1 MFSVKPQ
8 KLILEDNS
16 INFKLLVKL
25 IDTFKTQEVDKLKNL
40 YNHYNRPISDDITIN
55 LEKYITD
62 TIVYY
67 TFGEP
72 IQYANV
78 SEEFINNM
86 TMIDEDSHN
95 VALAIDQS
103 VFGRAYEY
111 IAINEEG
118 EVDLINLSPLNTFVI
133 YSNDIVPK
141 PILGVYMTEE
151 YDEEDGLE
159 GYNVLCWSDAFAYKY
174 YGQDLDKLQLIEV
187 AEHYFGGV
195 PVLELKN
202 NKEEKPDFADVI
214 GLIEAYEQLQTD
226 RVVDKNQFVNKLLVI
241 INSSL
246 GDTDE
251 EFQESKKILK
261 EGGILELS
269 GSGENTPSAQFIS
282 QAFNEADVDILKKSL
297 ENDIFR
303 MAKIPNL
310 ADESFTNAQSGISL
324 RYKLYGTEI
333 IAQEKER
340 NFKRMLRQRLEMI
353 NNIYNLKNVGME
365 LGDIDIIFV
374 RNIPTSSA
382 ERLEELQG
390 TEGILSL
397 ATRIMRY
404 DPEIDVDEEM
414 KKIEEEK
421 SNEADLVN
429 RQFSNYVINQNEDQP
444 EEE

>member
-1 MFSVKPQ
+1 
-8 KLILEDNS
+8 
-16 INFKLLVKL
+16 
-25 IDTFKTQEVDKLKNL
+25 
-40 YNHYNRPISDDITIN
+40 
-55 LEKYITD
+55 
-62 TIVYY
+62 
-67 TFGEP
+67 
-72 IQYANV
+72 
-78 SEEFINNM
+78 
-86 TMIDEDSHN
+86 
-95 VALAIDQS
+95 
-103 VFGRAYEY
+103 
-111 IAINEEG
+111 
-118 EVDLINLSPLNTFVI
+118 
-133 YSNDIVPK
+133 
-141 PILGVYMTEE
+141 
-151 YDEEDGLE
+151 
-159 GYNVLCWSDAFAYKY
+159 
-174 YGQDLDKLQLIEV
+174 
-187 AEHYFGGV
+187 
-195 PVLELKN
+195 
-202 NKEEKPDFADVI
+202 
-214 GLIEAYEQLQTD
+214 
-226 RVVDKNQFVNKLLVI
+226 
-241 INSSL
+241 
-246 GDTDE
+246 
-251 EFQESKKILK
+251 
-261 EGGILELS
+261 
-269 GSGENTPSAQFIS
+269 
-282 QAFNEADVDILKKSL
+282 
-297 ENDIFR
+297 

>member
-25 IDTFKTQEVDKLKNL
+25 IDTFKTQKVNKLKNL
-40 YNHYNRPISDDITIN
+40 YDHYNRPISNDITIN

-111 IAINEEG
+111 ITINEDG
-118 EVDLINLSPLNTFVI
+118 EVDLINLSPLNTFVV
-133 YSNDIVPK
+133 YNNDIVPK
-141 PILGVYMTEE
+141 PILGVYMIEE
-151 YDEEDGLE
+151 YDEEDCLE
-159 GYNVLCWSDAFAYKY
+159 GYNVLCWSDAFTYKY
-174 YGQDLDKLQLIEV
+174 YGQDLDKLQLVEV
-187 AEHYFGGV
+187 AEHYFGEV

-226 RVVDKNQFVNKLLVI
+226 RIVDKNQFVNKLLVI

-324 RYKLYGTEI
+324 RYKLYGTET

-340 NFKRMLRQRLEMI
+340 NFKKMLRQRLEMI

-374 RNIPTSSA
+374 RNIPTSAA

-404 DPEIDVDEEM
+404 DPEIDVDEEI